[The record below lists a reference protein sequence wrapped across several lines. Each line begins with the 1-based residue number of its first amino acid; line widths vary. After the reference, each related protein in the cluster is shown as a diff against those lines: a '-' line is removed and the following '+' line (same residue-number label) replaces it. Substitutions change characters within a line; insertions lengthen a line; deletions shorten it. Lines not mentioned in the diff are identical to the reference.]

1 MKFINMEKIL
11 KMEKMFL
18 VFSIKLLVKL
28 WIVKI
33 VIKYR

>member
-1 MKFINMEKIL
+1 MIFINMEKVL

-18 VFSIKLLVKL
+18 VFSINLLVKL

-33 VIKYR
+33 VIK

>member
-33 VIKYR
+33 VIK